1 MRVADIISR
10 RNSNRLSLFSS
21 YNFASVVVFDS
32 GMPVRTLPSGLGEL
46 VYDVGEIQ
54 LHTLATSRGYV

>member
-1 MRVADIISR
+1 MTPQQLCS
-10 RNSNRLSLFSS
+10 
-21 YNFASVVVFDS
+21 
-32 GMPVRTLPSGLGEL
+32 LPSGLGEL